1 MQEDTFTR
9 CTNIAPQQE
18 MWFGRRLVLAQQ
30 LSHTLWTGHHTS
42 GTTRHV
48 HAQSKPVLAVQ
59 VVTAAEDASQ
69 VTSFHWQGA
78 AILTGEATPTLHS
91 IQCLLVMGDA

>member
-30 LSHTLWTGHHTS
+30 LSRTLWTGHNAP
-42 GTTRHV
+42 GTKRHV
-48 HAQSKPVLAVQ
+48 HAQSLPVLAVQ
-59 VVTAAEDASQ
+59 VVTAVEDASQ
-69 VTSFHWQGA
+69 ATSFHWQGA
-78 AILTGEATPTLHS
+78 ATLTGEARPLRS